1 MATRDAAQEL
11 VPRGQMTGLVLLKQQ
26 PAHCDA
32 LTCPCT
38 FTRRQQHRPAVWTAP
53 DHPETLL
60 TQPLRPTT
68 PEDYYRA
75 LVRSPA
81 VLGKRDVAKDGKT
94 VYSSKELKKIDN
106 RLDVARLHLA
116 RMKKLWDVSDG
127 LGGYSLDYG
136 KLVGAYREAL
146 HKLEAPIVQAVRP
159 GEVGL
164 AAHLFEQEINHEL
177 SKTVEKE
184 LAAKRNNTRA
194 GASSVPS
201 TDPLYWGGGGWDKGT
216 AGEGQESRHGG
227 NEGPTTET
235 TLDAAAD
242 EAVAKASAALH
253 KSKRTRTG
261 SDDNGRGRR
270 IGGNKGKAVAEGA
283 VLTRLRAAEVKRA
296 RLLHVL
302 RDEELAMARLKEVP
316 RMEGSQEMQSNGEAA
331 RSYESTGESVSVVG
345 ERPGLNGGSRGQG
358 KTVLGDRGLAGDN
371 AVEFGKRALRKRLV
385 KVHVS
390 ASVHAAAPARLRRHA

>member
-1 MATRDAAQEL
+1 M
-11 VPRGQMTGLVLLKQQ
+11 
-26 PAHCDA
+26 
-32 LTCPCT
+32 
-38 FTRRQQHRPAVWTAP
+38 
-53 DHPETLL
+53 
-60 TQPLRPTT
+60 
-68 PEDYYRA
+68 
-75 LVRSPA
+75 VRSPA

-216 AGEGQESRHGG
+216 AGEG
-227 NEGPTTET
+227 
-235 TLDAAAD
+235 
-242 EAVAKASAALH
+242 
-253 KSKRTRTG
+253 
-261 SDDNGRGRR
+261 
-270 IGGNKGKAVAEGA
+270 
-283 VLTRLRAAEVKRA
+283 
-296 RLLHVL
+296 
-302 RDEELAMARLKEVP
+302 
-316 RMEGSQEMQSNGEAA
+316 
-331 RSYESTGESVSVVG
+331 
-345 ERPGLNGGSRGQG
+345 
-358 KTVLGDRGLAGDN
+358 
-371 AVEFGKRALRKRLV
+371 
-385 KVHVS
+385 
-390 ASVHAAAPARLRRHA
+390 